1 MKSIKKNNNK
11 KKSLIL
17 FVLFTN
23 TNILCTL
30 ANLKGK
36 TLIWTTAGLNKTK
49 GAKKVTLSI
58 IFTTIKTLYTYSKI
72 KGNLSI
78 HIKIS
83 GTNKNKSVFIK
94 YLRVV
99 GFNILS
105 IQEKLLLSFA
115 GCKNIKLRRL

>member
-1 MKSIKKNNNK
+1 MKKSIKLNNN

-36 TLIWTTAGLNKTK
+36 TLMWTTAGLNKAK
-49 GAKKVTLSI
+49 GVKKVTLSI
-58 IFTTIKTLYTYSKI
+58 IFTVIKTLYIYSKI
-72 KGNLSI
+72 KGNPSI

-94 YLRVV
+94 YLKVS

-105 IQEKLLLSFA
+105 IQEKLLLPFA
-115 GCKNIKLRRL
+115 GCKGIKSRRL